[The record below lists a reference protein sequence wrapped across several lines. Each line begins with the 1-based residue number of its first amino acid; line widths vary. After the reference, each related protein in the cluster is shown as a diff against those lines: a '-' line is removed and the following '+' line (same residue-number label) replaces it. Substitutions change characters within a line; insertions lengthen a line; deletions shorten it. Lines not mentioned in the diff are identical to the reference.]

1 MEANKQAAIPSGN
14 DPSTQS
20 HSKLNT
26 TSNLNEPI
34 TESYFYASKINKIFS
49 NTNKNLARLDKKVDL
64 IDKKLDHID
73 KNLDRLDNR
82 IDSFNTS
89 INQEFTSL
97 KHSIEN
103 GFLDLESTYEKC
115 FRKQNQIIEDIIPI
129 FLNLH

>member
-34 TESYFYASKINKIFS
+34 TESYFYASKINKIIS
-49 NTNKNLARLDKKVDL
+49 IMNKHLARFDKKV
-64 IDKKLDHID
+64 DHID

-97 KHSIEN
+97 KHSI
-103 GFLDLESTYEKC
+103 
-115 FRKQNQIIEDIIPI
+115 
-129 FLNLH
+129 